1 MIPEQHTAYHTL
13 TIFHTGDKLKFGRQ
27 IAWKLVALWKH
38 SSSFGGIY
46 GQVLVAL
53 YGQVLV
59 ASTDKFWWHYTD
71 KIGGHS
77 VCAVWWC
84 QSTTDTRTTP
94 RSTSGGH
101 FMQVWWSC
109 HANLV
114 VIWFSKSEVSW
125 MGGFETEAEVC
136 KSSVVF
142 RLQQEAG
149 L

>member
-1 MIPEQHTAYHTL
+1 MEVGGLVEAH
-13 TIFHTGDKLKFGRQ
+13 FKFGG
-27 IAWKLVALWKH
+27 V
-38 SSSFGGIY
+38 Y
-46 GQVLVAL
+46 GQVLVAFL
-53 YGQVLV
+53 RTSFGGILRTRLV
-59 ASTDKFWWHYTD
+59 V
-71 KIGGHS
+71 IVC

-114 VIWFSKSEVSW
+114 VIWFSKSEVLW

>member
-1 MIPEQHTAYHTL
+1 MEAH
-13 TIFHTGDKLKFGRQ
+13 FKFGGVLR
-27 IAWKLVALWKH
+27 
-38 SSSFGGIY
+38 SSFGGI
-46 GQVLVAL
+46 GH
-53 YGQVLV
+53 
-59 ASTDKFWWHYTD
+59 STDKF
-71 KIGGHS
+71 GGHS
-77 VCAVWWC
+77 GVCVQC
-84 QSTTDTRTTP
+84 GGVSPTTDTRTTP
-94 RSTSGGH
+94 RSASGGH

-114 VIWFSKSEVSW
+114 VIWFNESEVSW